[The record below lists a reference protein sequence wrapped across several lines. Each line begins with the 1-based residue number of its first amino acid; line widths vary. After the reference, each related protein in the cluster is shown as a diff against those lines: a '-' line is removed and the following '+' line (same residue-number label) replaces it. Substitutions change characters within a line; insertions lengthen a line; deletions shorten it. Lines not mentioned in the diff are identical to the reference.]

1 MSLKRDHN
9 IIGIMLVAGVG
20 MLAFYRGAKKVE
32 QVILPNNQVDTM
44 ARTAWGEARGEGATG
59 MQAVLNV
66 IMNRVKKG
74 GWWGATPAEV
84 CKKKSQFSC
93 WNASDPNYAKLL
105 AVNDNDESFRSAKML
120 AESAYAGTLPDITG
134 GATNYVNL
142 SALKSVPSWVKNM
155 TKTAQIGNH
164 TFYV

>member
-1 MSLKRDHN
+1 MKNERNYIGLLLVMS
-9 IIGIMLVAGVG
+9 VG
-20 MLAFYRGAKKVE
+20 AAALWRGSKKIE
-32 QVILPNNQVDTM
+32 QIAAPNKQVDTM
-44 ARTAWGEARGEGATG
+44 ARTAWGEARGEGSRG

-84 CKKKSQFSC
+84 CTKKSQFSV
-93 WNASDPNYAKLL
+93 WNKSDPNY
-105 AVNDNDESFRSAKML
+105 SKML
-120 AESAYAGTLPDITG
+120 AVTEADKNFHDAMQLAELAYNGQLPDITG

-142 SALKSVPSWVKNM
+142 AALSSIPSWVGKM
-155 TKTAQIGNH
+155 TKTAKIGNH